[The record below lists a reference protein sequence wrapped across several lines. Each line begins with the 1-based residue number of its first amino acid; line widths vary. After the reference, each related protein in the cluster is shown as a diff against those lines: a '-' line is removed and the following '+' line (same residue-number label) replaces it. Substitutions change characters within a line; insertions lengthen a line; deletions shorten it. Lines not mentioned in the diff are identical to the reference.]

1 LPQSGDET
9 MLNLAQRKRRPM
21 GIHISKGRLA
31 LPSPNNA
38 IRFFRFI
45 SVIVSY
51 TKFCT
56 IYYMIQQS
64 PSLKKGRLL
73 NL

>member
-1 LPQSGDET
+1 
-9 MLNLAQRKRRPM
+9 M
-21 GIHISKGRLA
+21 GIHISKSSIA
-31 LPSPNNA
+31 LLSHKHA
-38 IRFFRFI
+38 IGFFRFI

-51 TKFCT
+51 AKFCT

-64 PSLKKGRLL
+64 PSLKKVRLL